1 MQLVLD
7 RMDIEEA
14 GGANPDRLAAAIHR
28 QLRSQGLT
36 TGPVPVEAIATA
48 LDIIDIRIESLS
60 NVEGG
65 LVTTAE
71 RGIGSILVSA
81 AASQPRQRFTIGH
94 ELGHFLNVCHAPT
107 GPDGFTC
114 SKTDLR
120 SGDDCTRKDLSR
132 HDRQEREANR
142 FAACLLL
149 PDYRLIRYIDDNP
162 DLGQVLGAARD
173 LHCSRESVARRYSE
187 LLELPNAMLFSK
199 DGKLRYF
206 VRSGGI
212 GSLDIG
218 VGDPLRDLPPANGDT
233 GLSDIEDMSSVGWL
247 RYGQERDLTI
257 QTLHQQNG
265 YAMTLVTVSDH
276 PDDDDG
282 LEDTVDRLDRF
293 GSRS

>member
-1 MQLVLD
+1 MLITEILARNARLYGDDTALVERD
-7 RMDIEEA
+7 
-14 GGANPDRLAAAIHR
+14 PAAATR
-28 QLRSQGLT
+28 R
-36 TGPVPVEAIATA
+36 E
-48 LDIIDIRIESLS
+48 
-60 NVEGG
+60 
-65 LVTTAE
+65 
-71 RGIGSILVSA
+71 IGWRA
-81 AASQPRQRFTIGH
+81 F
-94 ELGHFLNVCHAPT
+94 
-107 GPDGFTC
+107 D
-114 SKTDLR
+114 
-120 SGDDCTRKDLSR
+120 
-132 HDRQEREANR
+132 REANR

-257 QTLHQQNG
+257 QTLHQQN
-265 YAMTLVTVSDH
+265 
-276 PDDDDG
+276 
-282 LEDTVDRLDRF
+282 
-293 GSRS
+293 